1 MVWLVLT
8 TEIEAA
14 SKLELRRSYTNELI
28 STCSLRHCSMCS
40 LCCPTPN
47 RSLPDRSRQRSC
59 QCGFVQSRTHATICL
74 RVHFPVVDG
83 ESDVNNHK
91 LLEAAIAEARKGINE
106 GGLPIG
112 SVLADRD
119 GSIVA
124 RGHNLRVQ
132 TGDPTAHAEVVCIRN
147 AGRRRDW
154 NRLVLVSTLSPC
166 VMCTGTT
173 LLFKIPTVI
182 IGENTNFKG
191 AEDLFTRAGVQL
203 INLEDAECKSL
214 MSTFISEHPDLWN
227 EDIGL

>member
-1 MVWLVLT
+1 M
-8 TEIEAA
+8 
-14 SKLELRRSYTNELI
+14 
-28 STCSLRHCSMCS
+28 
-40 LCCPTPN
+40 
-47 RSLPDRSRQRSC
+47 DR
-59 QCGFVQSRTHATICL
+59 
-74 RVHFPVVDG
+74 
-83 ESDVNNHK
+83 HK
-91 LLEAAIAEARKGINE
+91 LLLAAIAEAQQGLTE

-119 GSIVA
+119 GNIVA

-132 TGDPTAHAEVVCIRN
+132 TSDPTAHAEVVCIRN

-166 VMCTGTT
+166 VMCTGTA

-191 AEDLFTRAGVQL
+191 AEDLFTGAGVQL
-203 INLEDAECKSL
+203 INLDDAECKSL
-214 MSTFISEHPDLWN
+214 MSSFISQHPDLWN